1 MLAVELER
9 TVQFPRLPLAK
20 TVILTGTEGSIT
32 GLSAQGEEQKGA
44 LRRLSPQPKS

>member
-9 TVQFPRLPLAK
+9 TVAFPRLPLAK

-32 GLSAQGEEQKGA
+32 GMRDLREDKNAPGSAV
-44 LRRLSPQPKS
+44 LVDP